1 MGSSNQISYKRTGYC
16 EMNSVS
22 KLIQELVSLTEDIIQ
37 RLDHISY
44 EELADFSDT
53 REKLVEEMLV
63 KQSDLT
69 HSDKQTLRSLSQYDN
84 QILSKMKFFK
94 DEASNW
100 LLRQGERREQQSAYK
115 INYTP
120 DSMFLD
126 FKK

>member
-1 MGSSNQISYKRTGYC
+1 
-16 EMNSVS
+16 MNSVS